1 MTTKRK
7 ERIDVADDDGRLPM
21 RELRSVECWDRIA
34 QAPYGRIATTAAG
47 EMDIFPINHGVDRNS
62 IVFRTSRG
70 TKLLA
75 LTIHRSVLF
84 QVDGIDGD
92 EAFSVVVRGDADQFD
107 RDSEVAAAETL
118 GVSPWAPGDR
128 SRWVRITPR
137 DIQGRAFIIP
147 PVDPPRSTSA
157 P

>member
-1 MTTKRK
+1 M
-7 ERIDVADDDGRLPM
+7 ADDDGRLPM

-107 RDSEVAAAETL
+107 RESEVAAAEML